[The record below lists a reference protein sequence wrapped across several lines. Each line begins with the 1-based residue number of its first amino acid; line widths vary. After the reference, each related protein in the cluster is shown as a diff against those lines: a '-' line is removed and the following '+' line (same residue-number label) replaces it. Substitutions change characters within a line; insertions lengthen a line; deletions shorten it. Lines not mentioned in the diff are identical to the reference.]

1 MTETADTQASEVI
14 HNVPEERFELR
25 VGDALCLLNYRR
37 LPDKLLIYHTE
48 VPQQLEGRGLAARL
62 TRAAL
67 AYARAENLQVDP
79 RCPYTAAFFQKHPE
93 FQDLLASR

>member
-1 MTETADTQASEVI
+1 MTESADTQASEVI

-25 VGDALCLLNYRR
+25 VGDLLCLLNYRR
-37 LPDKLLIYHTE
+37 VPDKLLIYHTE

-79 RCPYTAAFFQKHPE
+79 RCPYTAAFFRKHPE

>member
-1 MTETADTQASEVI
+1 MTETADSQASQVV
-14 HNVPEERFELR
+14 HNVPEERFELH
-25 VGDALCLLNYRR
+25 VVDLLCLVNYRC
-37 LPDKLLIYHTE
+37 LPDILVIYHTE

-62 TRAAL
+62 TQAAL

-93 FQDLLASR
+93 FADLLVPR

>member
-1 MTETADTQASEVI
+1 MTETADTQTSEVI

-25 VGDALCLLNYRR
+25 VGDALCQLNYRR
-37 LPDKLLIYHTE
+37 LPDKLVIYHTE
-48 VPQQLEGRGLAARL
+48 VPQQLEGHGLAARL

-93 FQDLLASR
+93 FQDLLANR

>member
-14 HNVPEERFELR
+14 HNVIEERFELR

-37 LPDKLLIYHTE
+37 VPDKLLIYHTE

-79 RCPYTAAFFQKHPE
+79 RCPYTAAFFRKHPE

>member
-37 LPDKLLIYHTE
+37 LPEKLLIYHTE

-93 FQDLLASR
+93 FQDLLGSR

>member
-1 MTETADTQASEVI
+1 MTETADSQASEVV

-37 LPDKLLIYHTE
+37 LPDKLVIYHTE
-48 VPQQLEGRGLAARL
+48 VPQQFEGRGLAARL

>member
-1 MTETADTQASEVI
+1 MTNSAGSETSDVF
-14 HNVPEERFELR
+14 HNVAQQRFELR
-25 VGDALCLLNYRR
+25 IGDDLCLIDYRFGSG
-37 LPDKLLIYHTE
+37 KIVIYHTE

-67 AYARAENLQVDP
+67 AWARAENLQVDP